1 MARKLG
7 RDLNSSLLTPSPG
20 SLHSA
25 LPKGYGGW
33 LYTGGG
39 GMGGTLWLLP
49 FPVSFPR
56 TCFQVEGVENE
67 PELGNLILP
76 AALLVS
82 PALT

>member
-1 MARKLG
+1 MAL
-7 RDLNSSLLTPSPG
+7 
-20 SLHSA
+20 A
-25 LPKGYGGW
+25 
-33 LYTGGG
+33 
-39 GMGGTLWLLP
+39 MMP